1 MVEFSHEYFEDEVRD
16 GFYVNGLMKKCWA
29 AQIEVLSD
37 IASVCAKYN
46 IKWYADCGTL
56 LGAVRHGG
64 FIPWDDDL
72 DKRYEELMALMA
84 SEELYND
91 AKRFDECMTEY
102 TALSKKIPLLEA
114 EWLELSEQLENA
126 Q

>member
-1 MVEFSHEYFEDEVRD
+1 
-16 GFYVNGLMKKCWA
+16 
-29 AQIEVLSD
+29 
-37 IASVCAKYN
+37 
-46 IKWYADCGTL
+46 
-56 LGAVRHGG
+56 
-64 FIPWDDDL
+64 
-72 DKRYEELMALMA
+72 MALMA